1 MLPGCVVPRAVVSN
15 ISGNKRSLL
24 LREVIKIDLSY
35 LTNHRD
41 DELLSSWGRVSSMIE
56 NSFYTELLF

>member
-1 MLPGCVVPRAVVSN
+1 MSPGCVVPRAVVSH

-24 LREVIKIDLSY
+24 LREMVKIDLSY

-41 DELLSSWGRVSSMIE
+41 DELLSSWGRVSGMIA